1 MRALVSRLFRRGSP
15 ASLIPALVC
24 VALASCGTSSQFKVV
39 KQAAPNPFVGVEAF
53 AIDPIQYVD
62 LHVDGKAEAEYTAGF
77 DQEKKAAWEG
87 DKQNIHK
94 VFAEYVVDASGEG
107 VRLDDAATC
116 RLRPIVREVESGY
129 YRIPAWN
136 AVTKIFMTVEI
147 TDSSGQ
153 VADEVFC
160 SDGAAFDA
168 VFNPTVGG
176 RLGSVAKSL
185 GKMVGNYLAER
196 TGG

>member
-24 VALASCGTSSQFKVV
+24 VALASCGTSAQFKIV
-39 KQAAPNPFVGVEAF
+39 KQADPNPLVGVQAF
-53 AIDPIQYVD
+53 AIDPIRYVD
-62 LHVDGKAEAEYTAGF
+62 LHVDGKTEAEYTADF
-77 DQEKKAAWEG
+77 DAEKKAAWEE
-87 DKQNIHK
+87 DKQNVYK
-94 VFAEYVVDASGEG
+94 VFAEYVADASGNGIRIDET
-107 VRLDDAATC
+107 AAC
-116 RLRPIVREVESGY
+116 RLRLIVREMDSGY

-136 AVTKIFMTVEI
+136 AVTKIFMTVEL
-147 TDSSGQ
+147 TDPSGE

-185 GKMVGNYLAER
+185 GKMVGDYLAER